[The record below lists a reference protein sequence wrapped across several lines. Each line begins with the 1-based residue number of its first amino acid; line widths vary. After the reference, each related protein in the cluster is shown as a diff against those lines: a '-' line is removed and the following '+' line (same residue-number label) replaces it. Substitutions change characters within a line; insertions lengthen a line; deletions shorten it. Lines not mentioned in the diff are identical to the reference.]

1 MQNLTSGYINKEDLI
16 SEFVLERDSFWT
28 DSSDEREKR
37 TDILN
42 HVIDVIRDFPES
54 SNISAHI

>member
-16 SEFVLERDSFWT
+16 SEFESERDHFWT
-28 DSSDEREKR
+28 DSYDEREKR
-37 TDILN
+37 TDFLN